1 MGGNWEEEGHHY
13 HPIFLN
19 HALMFLHAFY
29 DLLSPLT
36 SLLLFRTKM
45 CPQKSNIKIFLTAS
59 QKIWWILRFLY
70 FCHVL
75 CHDYYSIHFP
85 FLLFNI
91 FLDTETWER
100 KYINGRKRMGPGTKS
115 KWRWWWK
122 VLSQNGQM
130 SWKDGS
136 TGGLF

>member
-1 MGGNWEEEGHHY
+1 MGRTRAPLPSH
-13 HPIFLN
+13 FLKSCV
-19 HALMFLHAFY
+19 HVFACLLWSFITSDLPSAFQN
-29 DLLSPLT
+29 
-36 SLLLFRTKM
+36 KI

-100 KYINGRKRMGPGTKS
+100 KYINGRKGMGPRTKS